1 MLDLWYISIQS
12 LMKEFLALNLTHLG
26 RLVHD
31 EQKKKNCKNKE
42 GADSKGVPSLFL
54 SA

>member
-31 EQKKKNCKNKE
+31 EREKKKQQKQGRGRQQRC
-42 GADSKGVPSLFL
+42 PLFL